1 MASAPAWQ
9 PPAAARCCPAA
20 GDRAAKNFP
29 PDRLPMM
36 AAQPVLARLKKRA
49 DFLAAARSVRK
60 VAGSITLEFAPTPQ
74 PACQDGALRLGF
86 TASRKVGN
94 AVARNRAKRRM
105 RAAAAQTLPLL
116 GRPGHDYVLVAR
128 ASVLT
133 CDFAV
138 LTGDLATALGWAHRA
153 LDERLAKGA

>member
-1 MASAPAWQ
+1 
-9 PPAAARCCPAA
+9 
-20 GDRAAKNFP
+20 
-29 PDRLPMM
+29 MM

-74 PACQDGALRLGF
+74 SAEQDGALRLGF
-86 TASRKVGN
+86 TASRKIGN

-105 RAAAAQTLPLL
+105 RAAAAETLPLL
-116 GRPGHDYVLVAR
+116 GRAGHDYVLVAR

-133 CDFAV
+133 CDFAH
-138 LTGDLATALGWAHRA
+138 LKRDLAAALGLAHRA
-153 LDERLAKGA
+153 WDERQAGRAKGSENK